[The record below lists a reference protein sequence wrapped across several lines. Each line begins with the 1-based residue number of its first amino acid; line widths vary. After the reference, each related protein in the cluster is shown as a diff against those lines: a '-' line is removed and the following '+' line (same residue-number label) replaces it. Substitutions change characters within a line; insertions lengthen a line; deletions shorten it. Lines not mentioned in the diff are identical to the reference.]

1 MTLKKP
7 NRKGGK
13 DNKKTET
20 QEKGKKGE
28 KEKSKIMVLADELLA
43 SNLSYLMLTPW

>member
-1 MTLKKP
+1 VKKKWGKARAMKEP

-20 QEKGKKGE
+20 QKRRIKRKNLDVENIQKD
-28 KEKSKIMVLADELLA
+28 ILFQTVL
-43 SNLSYLMLTPW
+43 